1 MTNETRERALA
12 ALRKTR
18 AAMGSDFY
26 FPMVFVID
34 SHIFFTYMAA
44 VRMQRYI
51 AHYEKRD
58 CQIEKVLSPF
68 TSHVKTNED
77 QRGNLMPGEVFPSK
91 EYAQLINA

>member
-1 MTNETRERALA
+1 MTKETKERALS

-18 AAMGSDFY
+18 AAMGDDCY

-34 SHIFFTYMAA
+34 GHIFFTYMAA

-58 CQIEKVLSPF
+58 CTIEKVLAPF

-77 QRGNLMPGEVFPSK
+77 QRGELMPGEVFPSK
-91 EYAQLINA
+91 EYAQLINS